1 MVFMTDS
8 LSAKLCALIVTK
20 SATCCPSMS
29 TIRSTCPL
37 WISAANWPAGAM
49 VSSRSIRR
57 SASPAMLLILFSLFA
72 PPMIMLL
79 RQHSE
84 KFKSHFDG
92 PLDDSVAVC
101 CRRASRVAH
110 IPRAPD
116 PAVVEGAGE
125 RDLCLI
131 ERKFLRCYL
140 LKRPAVDIS
149 GAEIHVITSSRC
161 HYQRGL
167 DLVTVRSEVEA
178 FDILDKGRSTCP
190 PFQNADL
197 GAGLLPDLKGRNME
211 DRRVRSVSVHEDK
224 TTKSRSR
231 QFDPD
236 VPVQVDQQLRV

>member
-8 LSAKLCALIVTK
+8 LSAKLCVLIVTK
-20 SATCCPSMS
+20 SATCCPSVS

-37 WISAANWPAGAM
+37 RISAAKWPAGAM
-49 VSSRSIRR
+49 VSSRNIRR
-57 SASPAMLLILFSLFA
+57 SASPAMLLTLFSLFA
-72 PPMIMLL
+72 PPMIVLL

-92 PLDDSVAVC
+92 PLDYSITVR

-110 IPRAPD
+110 IPRASD
-116 PAVVEGAGE
+116 PAVVEGSGE

-131 ERKFLRCYL
+131 ERKFLRCYR

-167 DLVTVRSEVEA
+167 DLVAVRSEVEA
-178 FDILDKGRSTCP
+178 FDVFDNGRSACP
-190 PFQNADL
+190 PLQNADL
-197 GAGLLPDLKGRNME
+197 GVGMFPDLKGGNME
-211 DRRVRSVSVHEDK
+211 DRRVRSVSVYKDK
-224 TTKSRSR
+224 TTKSGPR
-231 QFDPD
+231 QFRPD
-236 VPVQVDQQLRV
+236 VPVQVNQQL